1 MLRLPPVGVSA
12 HAAQDPDYER
22 RVRASFE
29 RQRFMH
35 TLGARLARVEP
46 GEVDVELPVRD
57 ALVQQHGF
65 LHAGAL
71 ATVADSACGY
81 AALSLMPAGAAVLSV
96 EFKINL
102 LAPAV
107 GDRVVARGRVVRAG
121 RTVTVCWGE
130 VTAYQGESERLVA
143 TMVGT
148 MMTVHDRGLRD

>member
-1 MLRLPPVGVSA
+1 MTAHLP
-12 HAAQDPDYER
+12 QDPAYEA

-29 RQRFMH
+29 RQRFMQ
-35 TLGARLARVEP
+35 TIGAQLVRVAP
-46 GEVDVELPVRD
+46 GEVDVVLPVRE
-57 ALVQQHGF
+57 ALMQQHGF

-102 LAPAV
+102 LAPAA
-107 GDRVVARGRVVRAG
+107 GDRVVARGRVIRAG
-121 RTVTVCWGE
+121 KTVTVCWGE
-130 VTAYQGESERLVA
+130 VVAFNGATERLVA

-148 MMTVHDRGLRD
+148 MMTVEGRGLSD

>member
-1 MLRLPPVGVSA
+1 MTA
-12 HAAQDPDYER
+12 HAPQDPAYDA

-29 RQRFMH
+29 RQRFMQ
-35 TLGARLARVEP
+35 TIGARILRVAP
-46 GEVDVELPVRD
+46 GEVDVELPVREGL
-57 ALVQQHGF
+57 AQQHGF

-102 LAPAV
+102 LAPAS
-107 GDRVVARGRVVRAG
+107 GDRFVARGRVIRAG

-130 VTAYQGESERLVA
+130 VTAYDGSNERLVA

-148 MMTVHDRGLRD
+148 MMTVRDRGLSD